1 MMKVDLTVKTT
12 CDFPKCN
19 FDHLSKRPDIAQALA
34 MQGSYKEATTN
45 RM

>member
-19 FDHLSKRPDIAQALA
+19 FDHLSKRPDIAQAVTGNARFLR
-34 MQGSYKEATTN
+34 GDN
-45 RM
+45 